1 VVQIQVTLWSEQVVS
16 LIVVISLVRSLSAGV
31 AIANMSPTLSVAASL
46 SPDIRQ
52 DIGIQVISRSEP
64 ISDLADKHQVSR
76 KFVYQQG
83 NKAQQALDE
92 SFAPS
97 RGDDDVLFHLP
108 VTKSWLYQLI
118 LGLVLICHSSYRGVV
133 ELFRNLFDTPISVG
147 TVHNRLQATAE
158 KAAEINQAQDLSAIE
173 VGLHDEIY
181 QADKPVLVG
190 VDAASTYC
198 YLLQGVEHRDEDTW
212 GWYLLD
218 AIEQGFDPDYTIA
231 DGGSGLRAGQKA
243 VMPATPCHG
252 DVFHI
257 QQQFEQVANGLA
269 RQSQGATTHR
279 IKLEHRIATAKLTGN
294 MTQKLTIQQVKA
306 NRRETGL
313 VACAQDVKILCQW
326 FSHDVLSLAG
336 PSLAVRQELFDFIVL
351 ELQQRE
357 GKQYPTIRKLR
368 KALHNQRDQLLAFA
382 GVLDQ
387 KLVKIAEHF
396 ELPFQAVRDVCLLHR
411 KHKTSNAYWERW
423 NQLHAQLSGQFY
435 GVREA
440 VGEALKQTPR
450 ASSLVENLNSR
461 LRNYFF
467 LRRSLGDSYLSTLQ
481 FFLNHRCFIRSRVPE
496 RVGKSPT
503 ELLTGQPHHH
513 WLELLGFK
521 RFQRA

>member
-1 VVQIQVTLWSEQVVS
+1 
-16 LIVVISLVRSLSAGV
+16 
-31 AIANMSPTLSVAASL
+31 MSPALSVAASL
-46 SPDIRQ
+46 SPGTRQ
-52 DIGIQVISRSEP
+52 DIGIQVLARAEP
-64 ISDLADKHQVSR
+64 VSHIAATHQVSR

-83 NKAQQALDE
+83 NQAQQALEE

-97 RGDDDVLFHLP
+97 QGDDEVLFHLP

-133 ELFRNLFDTPISVG
+133 ELFRDLFDLPISIG
-147 TVHNRLQATAE
+147 TVHNRLEAAAATAT
-158 KAAEINQAQDLSAIE
+158 EINQSQDLSSIE

-198 YLLQGVEHRDEDTW
+198 YLLQGVEHRDEETW
-212 GWYLLD
+212 GWHLLD
-218 AIEQGFDPDYTIA
+218 AMAQGFDPDYTIA

-243 VMPATPCHG
+243 AMPETPCHG

-269 RQSQGATTHR
+269 RQAQGATTHR
-279 IKLEHRIATAKLTGN
+279 IKLEQTIAKALLTN
-294 MTQKLTIQQVKA
+294 SMTRQLTIQQVQA
-306 NRRETGL
+306 NRREAGL
-313 VACAQDVKILCQW
+313 VARAQDVKTLLQW
-326 FSHDVLSLAG
+326 FSHDVMALAG
-336 PSLAVRQELFDFIVL
+336 PDLTVRQELFDFIEI
-351 ELQQRE
+351 ELKQRA

-387 KLVKIAEHF
+387 KLEVIAQRF
-396 ELPFQAVRDVCLLHR
+396 ELPLQAVRDVCLLHR
-411 KHKTSNAYWERW
+411 KPNTSNAYWERW
-423 NQLHAQLSGQFY
+423 NQLYSQMSTKFY
-435 GVREA
+435 DVMEA
-440 VGEALKQTPR
+440 INEALKQTPR
-450 ASSLVENLNSR
+450 ASSMVENLNSR

-467 LRRSLGDSYLSTLQ
+467 LRRSLGDSYLSLLQ
-481 FFLNHRCFIRSRVPE
+481 YFLNHRCFLRSRVPE
-496 RVGKSPT
+496 RVGKSPKQ
-503 ELLTGQPHHH
+503 LLTGQPHPH
-513 WLELLGFK
+513 WLEILGFE